1 MNFPYDDD
9 EDMTNEEYGRMIEEC
24 RDMEEVRANA
34 MAAAIKN
41 NPCHHFDYLGDFI
54 VGRHVT
60 VVEII
65 DEAGGTH
72 LYPIPSANLSSW
84 EAEGLLRAALR

>member
-1 MNFPYDDD
+1 MFYIDDD
-9 EDMTNEEYGRMIEEC
+9 DLDPTEYGRMLDEC
-24 RDMEEVRANA
+24 RTMEAERATA
-34 MAAAIKN
+34 IAAAIKN

-54 VGRHVT
+54 VGRHIT
-60 VVEII
+60 IVEIL

-72 LYPIPSANLSSW
+72 LYPLPSSGLSAW